1 MMEDKTLFVEIYL
14 LCVSHN
20 SCPSCL
26 CYKNND
32 IDIYIKANKV
42 STNKMSSLVKE
53 IGTRAQDPSP
63 PAGENISVKN
73 HKAFSE
79 K

>member
-1 MMEDKTLFVEIYL
+1 
-14 LCVSHN
+14 
-20 SCPSCL
+20 
-26 CYKNND
+26 
-32 IDIYIKANKV
+32 
-42 STNKMSSLVKE
+42 MSSLVKE

-79 K
+79 KQEKA